1 MKKVMA
7 LVLGVLVSGMP
18 LAAAGQEPEA
28 PFDVVL
34 LSMKS
39 DWQAVRY
46 HKASGESWYAL
57 AGQWKPIPEPDGMKP
72 PAGAYK
78 VTAGNYGEND
88 WIALRLD
95 TKSGRSWRLGAL
107 KWIEMKV
114 VEEDKKP
121 PAAAP
126 ATGSNAK

>member
-1 MKKVMA
+1 MGKVIA
-7 LVLGVLVSGMP
+7 LVVSLLVFCVP
-18 LAAAGQEPEA
+18 LLARGQEPEA

-46 HKASGESWYAL
+46 HKTSGETWYAL
-57 AGQWKPIPEPDGMKP
+57 AGQWKPIPEPEGMKP
-72 PAGAYK
+72 PAGSYK
-78 VTAGNYGEND
+78 VVAGIYGETD
-88 WIALRLD
+88 WIAVRLD
-95 TKSGRSWRLGAL
+95 MKSGRSWRLGAL
-107 KWIEMKV
+107 KWIEMK